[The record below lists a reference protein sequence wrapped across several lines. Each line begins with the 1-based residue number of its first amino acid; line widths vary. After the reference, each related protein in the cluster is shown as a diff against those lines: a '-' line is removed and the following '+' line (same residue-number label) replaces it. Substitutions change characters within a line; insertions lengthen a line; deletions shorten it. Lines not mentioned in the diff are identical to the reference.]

1 MDIKKRNHKVP
12 VPDEKKDEKYW
23 KNRKRNTISARKS
36 RIKAKKLKDEK
47 EIYLNKL
54 LLKNKE
60 LKNKVK
66 QLTELLET
74 VKKIT
79 FKEDVQILKTEISEQ
94 YLFENPDI
102 DSELLNNLNQYY
114 F

>member
-1 MDIKKRNHKVP
+1 MDFKKRNPKVP
-12 VPDEKKDEKYW
+12 VPNEKKDAKYW
-23 KNRKRNTISARKS
+23 KNRKRNTISARES
-36 RIKAKKLKDEK
+36 RIKAKKLKAEK

-54 LLKNKE
+54 LLINKE
-60 LKNKVK
+60 LKNKVN

-74 VKKIT
+74 VKKIK
-79 FKEDVQILKTEISEQ
+79 FKEEVQILKTEISEP
-94 YLFENPDI
+94 YLLENSNI

>member
-1 MDIKKRNHKVP
+1 MDIKKRNPKIP

-23 KNRKRNTISARKS
+23 KYRKRNTITAREY
-36 RIKAKKLKDEK
+36 RIKAKKLKAEK
-47 EIYLNKL
+47 EIYLEKL

-60 LKNKVK
+60 LKKKVEY
-66 QLTELLET
+66 LTKLLEN

-79 FKEDVQILKTEISEQ
+79 FKEDVQIQKNEISEQ
-94 YLFENPDI
+94 DLFENLDI
-102 DSELLNNLNQYY
+102 DYELLNNLNQYY